1 MADKVAEMVFIGME
15 TAKKSKY
22 KVKLNNNDKIEQL
35 LQETYDQACQQ
46 HKAIQEEINKLSS
59 STTYRDLDIDGK
71 EKYGKIMNNFFTL
84 QQKAIGQKFDIA
96 KLLSEV
102 VKYGGDVKKALD
114 DSSSAPTTL
123 DLEKLRKLAV
133 EATTGNEVEEYVT
146 KK

>member
-1 MADKVAEMVFIGME
+1 ME
-15 TAKKSKY
+15 TVKKKKY
-22 KVKLNNNDKIEQL
+22 TIKLNNNDKIEQL

-59 STTYRDLDIDGK
+59 STTYKDLDIDGK

-96 KLLSEV
+96 KLMAEV
-102 VKYGGDVKKALD
+102 VKHGGDVKSAIDASKA
-114 DSSSAPTTL
+114 APTTL
-123 DLEKLRKLAV
+123 DLDKLRKLAL
-133 EATTGNEVEEYVT
+133 EASSTESESEEYVT